1 MPLGRDTL
9 SVMTSFTSTPR
20 RRANAFGGLAVAWG
34 MGLIIVALT
43 VPIYGS
49 QTLIEVNGV
58 APAFVLLIVAVSPV
72 QLGPR

>member
-1 MPLGRDTL
+1 M
-9 SVMTSFTSTPR
+9 
-20 RRANAFGGLAVAWG
+20 AWG